1 MGWSATRSLIFDEGT
16 IPLSIHE
23 GKADKYSY
31 GGGVRYKFDAV
42 EISLSIVRNKI
53 QDDGFDGWDYGSGSD
68 QYLYKSVG
76 LRLYLEE

>member
-1 MGWSATRSLIFDEGT
+1 MGANARN
-16 IPLSIHE
+16 SI
-23 GKADKYSY
+23 K
-31 GGGVRYKFDAV
+31 KFIEDIDRWKTKINKINQLTNDAV